1 MRVPSIYAEG
11 YQKARLIDPALIDRY
26 AAHMWVGDPLADAAM
41 QDVASLGG
49 REAVRLI
56 GGAIELEERILRQA
70 PQSLQSLIHA
80 ASQVPGW
87 YDRAVA
93 QRGCRAFLKNSD
105 HVLAAFVAGAIVE
118 GFATM
123 ISKSFAITGRL
134 IDDGVRR
141 LKQNIRHLLDMF
153 LPRGV
158 EPSGDGWK
166 LTLRIRMVHARVRWL
181 FRDAEE
187 WDHDAWG
194 VPISAAHLALASAA
208 FSARMIQ
215 FAEMLGAELD
225 DEDRA
230 GIMDVWRY
238 TAHVMGVPDTILFRD
253 QAEGLRLLRLGSMCE
268 PPPDYDAVAL
278 AHCIVN
284 SAPVVVGIR
293 NPQRRK
299 EAAHYIYRV
308 SRELIGESTADA
320 LRFPPRRTL
329 ALLPWLRTKSHLQRA
344 MGRMIPAWGKG
355 RDRKS
360 FEHVLE
366 LADLGEERFVY
377 DLPDDVQSDRST
389 RW

>member
-11 YQKARLIDPALIDRY
+11 YQKARLIDPALVDRY

-49 REAVRLI
+49 KEAVRLI
-56 GGAIELEERILRQA
+56 GGAIELEEEVLQNA

-80 ASQVPGW
+80 ASKVPGW
-87 YDRAVA
+87 YDRTVA

-105 HVLAAFVAGAIVE
+105 QVLAAFVAGAIVE

-134 IDDGVRR
+134 LDDGVRR
-141 LKQNIRHLLDMF
+141 LKQNIRHLLDIF
-153 LPRGV
+153 LPGGV

-166 LTLRIRMVHARVRWL
+166 LTLRIRMVHARMRWL

-230 GIMDVWRY
+230 GIMGVWRY
-238 TAHVMGVPDTILFRD
+238 TLHVMGVPETIQFRD
-253 QAEGLRLLRLGSMCE
+253 QAEGLHLLRLAGMCE

-293 NPQRRK
+293 NPQGRK

-320 LRFPPRRTL
+320 LRFPPRRSL

-360 FEHVLE
+360 FKHVLE